1 MDPLVVGIVALYLCG
16 MLGIGWYASKRIQ
29 GGDDFLVAGRRLGPV
44 MMAGTLAATEVGG
57 GSSMGV
63 AEKAYGEW
71 GMSAGWYVLAMTITF
86 VVLAVVAPRLRGA
99 LVRTVPEYFERRY
112 GRASSLLTAVIFV
125 VPLVGLTAVQIIAS
139 SVVLSVMLGT
149 SYHLSVVIV
158 CVVVTIYSV
167 LGGLWSVTLTDIVQ
181 LVLIVGGLV
190 IAVPFA
196 LEAAGGW
203 DAVQATVPA
212 TKMSLTEGV
221 GAPKIVSLVVMYL
234 ASFAVGQETVQR
246 YFAAKDGR
254 SATLGSLGAG
264 GVYVLFAF
272 VPALLGIVA
281 FSMVQSGLL
290 DAGPI
295 AEHGTRY
302 VLPVLAEAVLP
313 AWLVGLVFAALIS
326 ATMSS
331 ADSDLLA
338 AGSIF
343 ANDIYKPLFRPGA
356 SDADLLRITRV
367 TMVAVA
373 LLAMAV
379 ALLDSEDIV
388 DILVFSF
395 SIRAGGAAIPYVLG
409 HYWKGGRTGGALAA
423 IVLGSAMVILGQ
435 TGVLAPWGL
444 EPVVSGLVVSLVVFV
459 GISLIGPK
467 LGGSGGG
474 SSSRS

>member
-1 MDPLVVGIVALYLCG
+1 MDPIVVGIVAVYLAG
-16 MLGIGWYASKRIQ
+16 MLGIGWYASTRIK
-29 GGDDFLVAGRRLGPV
+29 GSEDFLVAGRRLGPV
-44 MMAGTLAATEVGG
+44 MMAGTLAATEAGG

-63 AEKAYGEW
+63 AEKAYGDW

-86 VVLAVVAPRLRGA
+86 FVLAFVAPKLRA
-99 LVRTVPEYFERRY
+99 SLVKTVPEYFDRRY
-112 GRASSLLTAVIFV
+112 GRASSLMTAVIFV

-149 SYHLSVVIV
+149 SYTLSVVIV

-167 LGGLWSVTLTDIVQ
+167 LGGLWSVTLTDVVQ
-181 LVLIVGGLV
+181 LVLIVGGLI

-196 LEAAGGW
+196 LSAAGGW
-203 DAVQATVPA
+203 EAVSASVPA
-212 TKMSLTEGV
+212 EKLSLTEGV
-221 GAPKIVSLVVMYL
+221 GAGTIVSLVVMYL

-254 SATLGSLGAG
+254 SAALGSVGAG

-272 VPALLGIVA
+272 VPAVLGIVA
-281 FSMVQSGLL
+281 FSMVQSGAL
-290 DAGPI
+290 DASLI
-295 AEHGTRY
+295 TEQGTRY

-313 AWLVGLVFAALIS
+313 SWLVGLVFAALIS

-343 ANDIYKPLFRPGA
+343 ANDIYKPLFRPQAG
-356 SDADLLRITRV
+356 DADLLKITRI

-379 ALLDSEDIV
+379 ALLESEDIV

-395 SIRAGGAAIPYVLG
+395 SIRAGGAAVPYILG
-409 HYWKGGRTGGALAA
+409 HYWKGGRTGGAVAA
-423 IVLGSAMVILGQ
+423 IVLGSLAVVLGQ
-435 TGVLAPWGL
+435 LDVLKPWGL
-444 EPVVSGLVVSLVVFV
+444 DPVMSGLGVSLVVFV
-459 GISLIGPK
+459 VVSIVAGR
-467 LGGSGGG
+467 
-474 SSSRS
+474 SRASAE